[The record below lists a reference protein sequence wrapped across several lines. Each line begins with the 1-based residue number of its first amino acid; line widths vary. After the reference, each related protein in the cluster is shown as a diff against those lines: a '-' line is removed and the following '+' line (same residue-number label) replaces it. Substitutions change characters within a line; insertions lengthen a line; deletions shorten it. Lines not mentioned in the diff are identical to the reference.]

1 MLTTLGEMQDVE
13 GREVM
18 LKIAAEADSVDVAEF
33 NMANALLLAAY
44 HKTQKPVT
52 RIFPDE
58 PVPVALDAGN
68 RLVVIVSADYAF
80 WVEDLGEVIT
90 LMAEKFD
97 SQVVADRE
105 LWLRG
110 RASKQFEIEMRN
122 LGWGLQQEIALTEKV
137 REQFIQP
144 TGETDDVERD
154 SGS

>member
-1 MLTTLGEMQDVE
+1 
-13 GREVM
+13 M
-18 LKIAAEADSVDVAEF
+18 LKIAAEVDSVDVAEF

-58 PVPVALDAGN
+58 PVPVALDAEG
-68 RLVVIVSADYAF
+68 RLVVIVSADFAF
-80 WVEDLGEVIT
+80 WVDDLGEVIR

-97 SQVVADRE
+97 NQVVTERE

-110 RASKQFEIEMRN
+110 RASEQFEIEMRN

-137 REQFIQP
+137 REQFTQP
-144 TGETDDVERD
+144 TGETNEVEGD